1 MSSVVD
7 LWRAIDPDARL
18 VSGSPDRLG
27 SVVRGVMR
35 ARVAPPHL
43 PPPVEAGVLVA
54 DASLALPLDA
64 LLAGLRQADLRPV
77 ALVVGAIE
85 RQPLDAVAEPMPVIS
100 SARPA
105 SELAGAAT
113 AYLGDEA
120 AWLSRLAGD
129 LRLACAEATLAEPEI
144 GTPTGLVAARIRRG
158 LAVSVDGDLRALH
171 ARPAGRA
178 LAARFAA
185 THDRLLAGGVE
196 HRSPFRGRR
205 GGLWLLERPVRPGA
219 SVWLFD
225 DVPLAAV
232 DEVAAD
238 AVALTL
244 RALLRR
250 PPQPPTGRPVTPRAS
265 TEEAAPPVGPFAET
279 LLAVAMHNGRVAP
292 AARALGVHRNTV
304 LYRLRQAR
312 AETGLD
318 PRRPEDAL
326 RILEGRAQR

>member
-1 MSSVVD
+1 MTSVVD

-27 SVVRGVMR
+27 SVVRGLMR

-43 PPPVEAGVLVA
+43 PPSVEAGVLLA
-54 DASLALPLDA
+54 DASLALPLDEF
-64 LLAGLRQADLRPV
+64 LAGLRQADLRPV
-77 ALVVGAIE
+77 ALVVGATDRRPIE
-85 RQPLDAVAEPMPVIS
+85 AVSDPMPVLAS
-100 SARPA
+100 DSPA
-105 SELAGAAT
+105 AELADAAT
-113 AYLGDEA
+113 SYLGDEA
-120 AWLSRLAGD
+120 AWLSRLAAE
-129 LRLACAEATLAEPEI
+129 LRLLCAEATLAEPEI
-144 GTPTGLVAARIRRG
+144 GTPSGLVAGRIRRG

-185 THDRLLAGGVE
+185 THARLLASGGE
-196 HRSPFRGRR
+196 RR
-205 GGLWLLERPVRPGA
+205 PALRARRDGLWLLERSVRPGA

-225 DVPLAAV
+225 DLPLAAV

-238 AVALTL
+238 AAALTL
-244 RALLRR
+244 RALLRGPGR
-250 PPQPPTGRPVTPRAS
+250 ARRSISPGPAPQA
-265 TEEAAPPVGPFAET
+265 AAPPAGPFADT

-304 LYRLRQAR
+304 LYRLRR
-312 AETGLD
+312 AHADTGLD

-326 RILEGRAQR
+326 RILRGRQR